1 MEKIMPLVLDA
12 AVIVMVFWTVY
23 TSASKGFVASVIDLI
38 GYVAALVGSRIIS
51 KFVSQML
58 YDSVL
63 RPLLID
69 RVSDVLNEYFT
80 VDQLIGELDKI
91 FDELPAVLTNAIN
104 LDSRNLIAGLQQN
117 SGMGTNLAAGFTDA
131 IVGPAVIGIL
141 QIVLFLVLFSV
152 TLYAVHMLSSLFQEM
167 YRLPVVGAANSILGG
182 AVGMLESILLIFAFT
197 TLLKLIFVLSGNAIS
212 WLNTDTVRASNIL
225 SKLYEYNPLLK

>member
-23 TSASKGFVASVIDLI
+23 TSASKGFIASVIDLI

-80 VDQLIGELDKI
+80 VDQLVGELDKI

-104 LDSRNLIAGLQQN
+104 LDSRDLIAGLQQN
-117 SGMGTNLAAGFTDA
+117 SGLGTDLAAGFTDA
-131 IVGPAVIGIL
+131 IVGPATR
-141 QIVLFLVLFSV
+141 S
-152 TLYAVHMLSSLFQEM
+152 
-167 YRLPVVGAANSILGG
+167 RNWP
-182 AVGMLESILLIFAFT
+182 
-197 TLLKLIFVLSGNAIS
+197 
-212 WLNTDTVRASNIL
+212 AS
-225 SKLYEYNPLLK
+225 KRKWT